1 MYFLSGFGQHDENDN
16 LFYAPSTA
24 HNSGR
29 ARFDAED
36 IIQCHTGDRIHAAGF
51 VNWPYYTKRIC
62 NKLERNIRVSR
73 CLPDAKAGE

>member
-51 VNWPYYTKRIC
+51 VNWPYYVVTIMRPRWALRPSITPH
-62 NKLERNIRVSR
+62 LGSS
-73 CLPDAKAGE
+73 